1 VREKVI
7 DIRGKKMREKERQT
21 ARYRQRKD
29 RLLFT
34 LWRKIENE
42 RKIKRKRAESG
53 TEIKR
58 DKERKRQ

>member
-1 VREKVI
+1 
-7 DIRGKKMREKERQT
+7 MREKERQT